1 MNNRLYC
8 TFVEPNEI
16 NEISKKIQ
24 SSYKVLFDKIFVLE
38 SLDGEKVM
46 LTYNVDLGN
55 SNGEFAI
62 GNTILVHRKKQTNTL
77 YTINALNELIK
88 SLNNGVLD
96 KSYSINW
103 DDYKNCILLVQ
114 ADGYKKIKKENHK
127 EMTKAKLF
135 NYLIQ
140 SKETDQN
147 MYTLSVIHTAL
158 KKFKTKIVLY
168 NYDAFVF
175 DFCDVEYDGL
185 FKTLEH
191 IVSDEYPISIKKGNH
206 YGALYEI

>member
-8 TFVEPNEI
+8 TFVKTDEI
-16 NEISKKIQ
+16 KEISEKIR

-38 SLDGEKVM
+38 SLDGDKIM

-96 KSYSINW
+96 KSFSINW
-103 DDYKNCILLVQ
+103 NDYKNCILLVQ
-114 ADGYKKIKKENHK
+114 ADGYKKV
-127 EMTKAKLF
+127 
-135 NYLIQ
+135 
-140 SKETDQN
+140 D
-147 MYTLSVIHTAL
+147 
-158 KKFKTKIVLY
+158 TKI
-168 NYDAFVF
+168 
-175 DFCDVEYDGL
+175 
-185 FKTLEH
+185 K
-191 IVSDEYPISIKKGNH
+191 
-206 YGALYEI
+206 EIINLS